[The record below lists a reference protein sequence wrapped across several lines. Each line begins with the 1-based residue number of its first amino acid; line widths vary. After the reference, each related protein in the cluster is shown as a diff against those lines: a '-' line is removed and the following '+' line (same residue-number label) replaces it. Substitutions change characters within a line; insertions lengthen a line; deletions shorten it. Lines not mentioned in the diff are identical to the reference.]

1 MAFNYTR
8 CSKFQGVAFDTDHY
22 PVVAKMRERLAVSK
36 QAAQK
41 FDVERFYLRKLNEL
55 KFKKKYQI
63 KISNRFAA
71 LENLS
76 DSEGINRVWE
86 NINERIKT

>member
-1 MAFNYTR
+1 VGKT
-8 CSKFQGVAFDTDHY
+8 
-22 PVVAKMRERLAVSK
+22 SK
-36 QAAQK
+36 QAAKK
-41 FDVERFYLRKLNEL
+41 FEMDRFYLRKLNEL
-55 KFKKKYQI
+55 DVRKQCQI

-86 NINERIKT
+86 KIKESIKTSAK